1 MNQKKY
7 IYMKKKRMNMTKKKK
22 KPNEVYTK
30 TNVGN

>member
-7 IYMKKKRMNMTKKKK
+7 IYMKKKTNEHDKKKK
-22 KPNEVYTK
+22 KPNEVQTK